1 MDQRIQRPC
10 DCAFCCEVSLVLC
23 ISHFMIPTPSWPSCS
38 NGWRTRVSKMR
49 YMDGGRRRL
58 EGEHPGCVAHKPPRC
73 SAVVVARSGA
83 SLPREGRRTGAV
95 VVVAVGRA
103 RRRGGKRGGGRRKE
117 EDGSA
122 HRLVHAAVV
131 VLRGAHRSREKLRCR
146 RGIVHRQGHTLRR
159 VWPPGLRR
167 RRGCPGIRDGSML
180 IESCCGAG
188 DGNGLR
194 RRICCSRV
202 HGNLKRA

>member
-1 MDQRIQRPC
+1 
-10 DCAFCCEVSLVLC
+10 
-23 ISHFMIPTPSWPSCS
+23 
-38 NGWRTRVSKMR
+38 MR
-49 YMDGGRRRL
+49 YMDSGRRRL

-103 RRRGGKRGGGRRKE
+103 RRRAGKRGEEGGRRRTVTLTGCRRGSRPEERREEGGGRRKE
-117 EDGSA
+117 EGGDA

-146 RGIVHRQGHTLRR
+146 RGIAHRQGHTLRR
-159 VWPPGLRR
+159 CGRLGYGGGAVVPASGTAECSSEVAAGPEMETV
-167 RRGCPGIRDGSML
+167 S
-180 IESCCGAG
+180 GAG
-188 DGNGLR
+188 SALVASMG
-194 RRICCSRV
+194 I
-202 HGNLKRA
+202 